1 MCALAQPQGQGSDTE
16 IPWEPP
22 CPHPAAHTSRT
33 TRQLQGRMAPAEGA
47 AAPPSRAW
55 RPGSGTDPPPSSQ
68 PAPLG
73 CPAEPRRWGAW
84 AAARRPLPR
93 GPCKGTAHGL
103 ADHPLCGHRPRSP
116 SRTKG
121 QALLRWGEGTV
132 SPPGS
137 LWCGGPAFVSHKAAG
152 PGSPRSSSRE
162 HSSPRGRRC
171 PASRAPGPEL
181 CRMAARPQPGA
192 WGQNA
197 ACSVQPSPAPLFQ
210 DPHQAASQGGF
221 PPSSGLD
228 GAGPDPAQGPCDLE
242 PGPRPTLG
250 HGAAQVS
257 GSLSPTAPPHGER
270 AAPWE
275 SASEASAEGFSAARG
290 ARAAAQGLPH
300 GPQPARTWE
309 DRPQPAGALGR
320 GEAPDNAV
328 KQEADLLPLC
338 RGQEEDSGPCRGQT
352 CQPARAQVAGT
363 PAGWLRGGKPEQSH
377 KAACQGCPQAPTWMT
392 SHGPSNP
399 TGHTHARART
409 HTSGHR
415 ATSLC
420 DGQGGTQVPL
430 AGSGP
435 ALTCCL
441 PRPRTG

>member
-1 MCALAQPQGQGSDTE
+1 MTQRSPGS
-16 IPWEPP
+16 PP
-22 CPHPAAHTSRT
+22 AHT
-33 TRQLQGRMAPAEGA
+33 
-47 AAPPSRAW
+47 
-55 RPGSGTDPPPSSQ
+55 PPPTP

-73 CPAEPRRWGAW
+73 SCKAGWRQQRAPQHRPAEPGGQALAPTHLPPPSLLPW
-84 AAARRPLPR
+84 AARLSLGDGGPGPLLAPLPK

-399 TGHTHARART
+399 TGHTHARA
-409 HTSGHR
+409 HTRLGTRPPRCVTDRVGHR
-415 ATSLC
+415 SRWLV
-420 DGQGGTQVPL
+420 Q
-430 AGSGP
+430 
-435 ALTCCL
+435 AL
-441 PRPRTG
+441 P